1 MEDQQIV
8 ELFWNRSEEAIS
20 QTQVK
25 YADYCGSIAYQ
36 ILQSREDSEECVS
49 DTWLRTWDAIPP
61 KRPQSLKAFVGR
73 ITRNLSLDRWRE
85 RNAEKRGGGEVPL
98 ALEELADCV
107 GQDGDPLSELEARRM
122 IQCING
128 FLRALPEDKRIV
140 FLLRYWYL
148 ESIAQIA
155 ARTGLGEKKIK
166 NDLYQ
171 IRKKLKQ
178 HLEKEE
184 FAI

>member
-61 KRPQSLKAFVGR
+61 KKPTSLKAFVGR
-73 ITRNLSLDRWRE
+73 ITRNLSLDRWRA
-85 RNAEKRGGGEVPL
+85 RSAEKRGGGEVPL
-98 ALEELADCV
+98 VLEELADCV
-107 GQDGDPLSELEARRM
+107 SQGGDPLSELEARRM

-128 FLRALPEDKRIV
+128 FLRALPEEKCNL

-148 ESIAQIA
+148 EPVSQIA
-155 ARTGLGEKKIK
+155 ARTGLGEKKVK